1 MLTKE
6 ISPKIRFEPL
16 LIMMATPRLHSTTS
30 GSIQELVLSSST
42 RSTNST
48 ANTVIMRISFTV
60 LVVATAV
67 DTAAPVM
74 AFSSPMMARRSS
86 TACRRLSSSMVSVN
100 SAQPSQ

>member
-16 LIMMATPRLHSTTS
+16 LIMMAAPRLASTTS
-30 GSIQELVLSSST
+30 GSIQDLVLSSKT

-48 ANTVIMRISFTV
+48 PNTVIMRISATV

-67 DTAAPVM
+67 DTAAPLM

-86 TACRRLSSSMVSVN
+86 TT
-100 SAQPSQ
+100 